1 MFILEADSKARC
13 LLSPLLSGTA
23 LEVLTTTV
31 RKEEGI
37 KGIPMGKGKVKSSP
51 FADDKII
58 YVENPKESKK
68 KNLLEPINKVEQ
80 SHRIQDT
87 HKNQLHFHFHTPT
100 INIWKLQLRTHTI
113 YTHSKLNEI
122 FNYKFNI
129 YRLCMLI
136 ITKC

>member
-1 MFILEADSKARC
+1 MKNIYHKPTSNLILKGERQCSSLR
-13 LLSPLLSGTA
+13 LRVRQGGLFSPLLSSTA

-51 FADDKII
+51 FADHKIV

-80 SHRIQDT
+80 SHRMQDKHT
-87 HKNQLHFHFHTPT
+87 QKSITFPFPYTNNKHVEITTKNTTRFTLTP
-100 INIWKLQLRTHTI
+100 N
-113 YTHSKLNEI
+113 
-122 FNYKFNI
+122 
-129 YRLCMLI
+129 
-136 ITKC
+136 